1 MRMERDKATLEWEG
15 VTFVEHLVAV
25 VGAGVGGPVV
35 VVRAP
40 GQALP
45 PLPHGV
51 EVADDPRE
59 GLGPVQGLAAG
70 LAAVG
75 SRAPVAYLAA
85 TDMPLLRAEF
95 VRRVLSAV
103 GDEAD
108 VALPVIDG
116 HHQPVAAAY
125 RTALAPLVA
134 ELVAAG
140 RLRPADLY
148 ARCRVRRLDEAWL
161 LGDDALS
168 AADPELR
175 SLTSVDTPEA
185 YAAARDMFSR

>member
-1 MRMERDKATLEWEG
+1 M
-15 VTFVEHLVAV
+15 
-25 VGAGVGGPVV
+25 
-35 VVRAP
+35 
-40 GQALP
+40 
-45 PLPHGV
+45 
-51 EVADDPRE
+51 
-59 GLGPVQGLAAG
+59 QGLAAG

-85 TDMPLLRAEF
+85 TDMPLLRPEF
-95 VRRVLSAV
+95 VRRVLSAA
-103 GDEAD
+103 GDDAD

-134 ELVAAG
+134 GLVAAG

-148 ARCRVRRLDEAWL
+148 ARCRVRRLDAAWL
-161 LGDDALS
+161 LGDDALA
-168 AADPELR
+168 AADPGLR